1 MLPAIVRFSLTQRL
15 FVAVLALAVT
25 GLGLRAWLQLPIDAF
40 PDIAP
45 TQVKIILKAPGMT
58 AEEIE
63 RRVTYPIETEL
74 LGIPKQAML
83 RSTTKYAITAIT
95 LDFVEGT
102 DIYWARQQVN
112 ERLANVRD
120 RLPAT
125 VQGGVAPM
133 STPLSEMFMF
143 TLENPELDLMEKR
156 QLLAPQ
162 LCGGTGHV
170 RGHKSVLGEN
180 TKVKN

>member
-112 ERLANVRD
+112 ERL
-120 RLPAT
+120 
-125 VQGGVAPM
+125 
-133 STPLSEMFMF
+133 
-143 TLENPELDLMEKR
+143 
-156 QLLAPQ
+156 
-162 LCGGTGHV
+162 
-170 RGHKSVLGEN
+170 
-180 TKVKN
+180 